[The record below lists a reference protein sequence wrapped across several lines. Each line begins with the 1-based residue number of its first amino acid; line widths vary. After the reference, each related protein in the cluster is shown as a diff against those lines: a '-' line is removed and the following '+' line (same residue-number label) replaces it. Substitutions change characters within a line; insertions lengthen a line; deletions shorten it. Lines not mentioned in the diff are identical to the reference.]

1 MSKSMALTRKGVLLG
16 ALPIMLANA
25 AAPIV
30 GFVDTWV
37 IGNFEGKEALA
48 GIGLGA
54 VVFGLFYWGF
64 GFLRMSTAGL
74 SAQAAGAEDQSAVQ
88 AHLFRAV
95 PMGFAIGTLLLLLQ
109 FLLVPLILQFFPAES
124 SVAQGAHTYV
134 SARLYGLPATLSSIA
149 LMGWFIGLARPK
161 RALYMQIVLNLIN
174 APLSILFVVHFGWG
188 IFGVG
193 IASAIA
199 EWCGLLAGLVLAA
212 QEIKSRGGFDRLAAK
227 LSNLLDMAALKK
239 LGTAN
244 SNIFI
249 RTIALTLGFTF
260 FARAATAQGTTFLAG
275 HTVLMQFITMI
286 ALVLDSFAHVAEA
299 HVGAAYGAKDERR
312 FNKAVRLT
320 TEFSFVF
327 AVLCGLAVYFLGP
340 FIIDMITDSEDVRQS
355 ARTYL
360 PYCALAPVV
369 GFGAWQLD
377 GIFIGITRT
386 AAMRNAGVA
395 AVLIYLPAHYM
406 LEPKFGGAGVWSAF
420 LIYYVVRGATM
431 LPAWSAI
438 KRDLRAA

>member
-1 MSKSMALTRKGVLLG
+1 MSKAMALTRKGVLLG

-74 SAQAAGAEDQSAVQ
+74 SAQAAGAEDQGAVQ

-95 PMGFAIGTLLLLLQ
+95 PMGFAIGVVLLLLQ

-124 SVAQGAHTYV
+124 DVARGAHTYV
-134 SARLYGLPATLSSIA
+134 TARLYGLPATLSSIA

-161 RALYMQIVLNLIN
+161 RALYMQIVLNIIN

-260 FARAATAQGTTFLAG
+260 FARAATEQGTTFLAG

-299 HVGAAYGAKDERR
+299 HVGAAYGSKDERR

-327 AVLCGLAVYFLGP
+327 AVLCGLATYLLGP

-386 AAMRNAGVA
+386 AAMRNAGVV
-395 AVLIYLPAHYM
+395 AVLIYLAAHYL

-420 LIYYVVRGATM
+420 LIYYVVRGVTM
-431 LPAWSAI
+431 LPAWGAI
-438 KRDLRAA
+438 KRDLKG